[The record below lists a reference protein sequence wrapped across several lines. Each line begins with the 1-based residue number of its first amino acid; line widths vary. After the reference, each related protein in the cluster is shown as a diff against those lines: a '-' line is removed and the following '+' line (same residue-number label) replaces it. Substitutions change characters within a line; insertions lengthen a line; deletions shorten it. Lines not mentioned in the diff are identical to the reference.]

1 VHGSIIDFF
10 IPDFCLSL
18 FLAKCRRQIN
28 NNSFN
33 ALPPPHRLV
42 NYDEDSKESKLA
54 VATYNSKS
62 EKAWDQNSELMFDQN
77 VSWDD
82 VKWLKSTI
90 CQDLPLVVK
99 GIMTAE
105 DAVLAIEA
113 GGVDG
118 VMVSNHGGRQLDG
131 CLAAIDALP
140 EVVAAVNGR
149 VPVFMDG
156 GIRRGTDVL
165 KALALGASA
174 VGIGK
179 PVFFALAVGGQD
191 AVQDMLRL
199 LQKELQAAMALCGCE
214 TINDITPNLITRHP
228 TGSPPARY
236 IRSAL

>member
-1 VHGSIIDFF
+1 LKKKPTYVVN
-10 IPDFCLSL
+10 
-18 FLAKCRRQIN
+18 QQY
-28 NNSFN
+28 NSFN

-42 NYDEDSKESKLA
+42 NYDEDNAESKLA
-54 VATYNSKS
+54 ETYNSKS
-62 EKAWDQNSELMFDQN
+62 EKAWDQNSELMFDTH

-82 VKWLKSTI
+82 VRWLKTTI
-90 CQDLPLVVK
+90 CHDLPLIVK
-99 GIMTAE
+99 GVMTAE
-105 DAVLAIEA
+105 DAVLAIEV

-140 EVVAAVNGR
+140 EVVAAVRGR

-179 PVFFALAVGGQD
+179 PVFFALAVGGQG
-191 AVQDMLRL
+191 AVEDMLRL
-199 LQKELQAAMALCGCE
+199 LQKELQAAMALCGCA
-214 TINDITPNLITRHP
+214 TIDDITTNLIARHP
-228 TGSPPARY
+228 SGSPPARF